1 MRIKVKLWLR
11 KKKRKKKNPEV
22 STVTLKGRK
31 LVPRC
36 GEPREGGR
44 SGVPQQRPVPRPPCP
59 CPPRPLASLL
69 YFRPA
74 DKGFANS
81 E

>member
-1 MRIKVKLWLR
+1 MRIKVKLWLK

-31 LVPRC
+31 LVPRS
-36 GEPREGGR
+36 GSLVRAGGAGFRSRGR
-44 SGVPQQRPVPRPPCP
+44 SPRPPCP